1 MYRNLNWEVNGYS
14 GLVVAAAVDD
24 DTDVAADDVV
34 ADVDVAADVTAT
46 VRHVQQE
53 LRICRGSITGQSPK
67 FESGITKKLF
77 VWSNGRNQK
86 L

>member
-14 GLVVAAAVDD
+14 GLV